1 MWSHNSVLNGWSEC
15 LSDVHL
21 PHQTE
26 PRHQYINTE
35 HRPDIT
41 MFDPNTGQNLD
52 LDVSLAHP
60 WSQDI
65 IRRASKENGHA
76 AMTREE
82 KKMKNIQE
90 LVPGG
95 YVSRC
100 VPLVIEHFGRWG
112 TKAENFLQHL
122 SQQSANPEAN
132 FNASMF
138 MLYWRKRFSTI
149 LQRCNAKI
157 ILRKLSKLSPNHG
170 DLDRLFDFDIQSQVH

>member
-1 MWSHNSVLNGWSEC
+1 M
-15 LSDVHL
+15 
-21 PHQTE
+21 
-26 PRHQYINTE
+26 
-35 HRPDIT
+35 
-41 MFDPNTGQNLD
+41 
-52 LDVSLAHP
+52 
-60 WSQDI
+60 DI
-65 IRRASKENGHA
+65 IRKASKENGHA
-76 AMTREE
+76 ATTRKE
-82 KKMKNIQE
+82 KIKKWSEE

-112 TKAENFLQHL
+112 TKADNFLQHL

-138 MLYWRKRFSTI
+138 MSYWRKRFSTI
-149 LQRCNAKI
+149 LQKCNAKV